1 MIRAMELITCN
12 YPKEIQLKV
21 ERNVIKGKFLNLRLY
36 NIQGDPEVLTTIL
49 QNQNTKY
56 DIIPPHSNTHSKYKS
71 CAARTYFRMIN
82 THCSNN

>member
-1 MIRAMELITCN
+1 MELITCN

-49 QNQNTKY
+49 QKQNTKY
-56 DIIPPHSNTHSKYKS
+56 DIIPPHSNTHSKYKL
-71 CAARTYFRMIN
+71 CAARTYF
-82 THCSNN
+82 THCSNNLKTSTP